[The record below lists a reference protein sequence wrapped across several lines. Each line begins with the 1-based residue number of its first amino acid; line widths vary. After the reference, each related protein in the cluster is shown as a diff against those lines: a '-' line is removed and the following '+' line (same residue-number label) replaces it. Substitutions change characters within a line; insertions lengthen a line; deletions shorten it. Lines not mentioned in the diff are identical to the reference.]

1 MKSRYKRVRILV
13 ILALVFSV
21 PAYFAFIGYYS
32 LSVADFLS
40 VQLKL
45 EAADQID
52 LLVGFQEKSKAFILS
67 SFLIKLFPGSD
78 IFYQISRLCL
88 LSSFFDQEMPVL
100 RC

>member
-1 MKSRYKRVRILV
+1 MKRRYKRVRIFV
-13 ILALVFSV
+13 ILTLVFSV
-21 PAYFAFIGYYS
+21 PAYFVFIGYYS

-45 EAADQID
+45 EASDQID
-52 LLVGFQEKSKAFILS
+52 LLVGFQEKSKAFVLS

-78 IFYQISRLCL
+78 IFCQISHLCFP
-88 LSSFFDQEMPVL
+88 SSFFDQETLVL